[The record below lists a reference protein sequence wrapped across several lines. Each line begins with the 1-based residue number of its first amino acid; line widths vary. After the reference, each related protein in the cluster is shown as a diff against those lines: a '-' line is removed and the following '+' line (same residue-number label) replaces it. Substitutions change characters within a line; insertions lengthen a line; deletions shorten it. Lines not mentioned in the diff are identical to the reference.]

1 MKILIQMIITQFV
14 LIYSVSAQL
23 WTPDLGTRNF
33 KNPIIFADYS
43 DPDVIWVGEDFYM
56 VSSIF
61 NCMSGILV
69 FNIISIKKGLGLLVR
84 YMLPAPAC
92 GLKQKLDCFA

>member
-56 VSSIF
+56 VSSSF
-61 NCMSGILV
+61 NCMPSIPV
-69 FNIISIKKGLGLLVR
+69 FNIVSIN
-84 YMLPAPAC
+84 M
-92 GLKQKLDCFA
+92 